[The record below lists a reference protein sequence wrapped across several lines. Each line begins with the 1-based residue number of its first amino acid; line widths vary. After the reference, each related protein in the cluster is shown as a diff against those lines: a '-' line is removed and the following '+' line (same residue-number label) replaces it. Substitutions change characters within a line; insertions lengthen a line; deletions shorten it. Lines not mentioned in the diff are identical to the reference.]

1 MLPVA
6 GRVAPAY
13 HRSGSTRLPR
23 GTRVKVIEA
32 TLRRFPST
40 FERVRPRK
48 RRDSGHG
55 GDYVQSKHRGRF
67 SGNSAYVR
75 NARLAAN
82 RDAPMT
88 LVRTRDND
96 CDGEIDG

>member
-1 MLPVA
+1 
-6 GRVAPAY
+6 
-13 HRSGSTRLPR
+13 
-23 GTRVKVIEA
+23 
-32 TLRRFPST
+32 
-40 FERVRPRK
+40 
-48 RRDSGHG
+48 
-55 GDYVQSKHRGRF
+55 
-67 SGNSAYVR
+67 VR